1 MQLTPLQ
8 KQIVD
13 SIIHGRNCTIQ
24 QFFEQC
30 CAFHAHDRKPE
41 FSNDVYGE
49 RPVRD
54 ALSEKLFVVDDSNK
68 AYDQIKEFVSVW
80 HKLEASKLII
90 GIPSHKP
97 TLIFPVYYTDDNEK
111 SFKLDTRIV
120 ALFDKYDAREIV
132 PHPELKEFLE
142 SDFNT
147 REELLEKRQLLERK
161 SADSRAERAEARA
174 LTSEKWTRTI
184 ALVSLFVSVVAIFLN
199 FLTYRTDR
207 SVTITNPNAFQD
219 TTRVVLIPAKP
230 TEIDTAK
237 SPLTG
242 IKKSTAKLR

>member
-1 MQLTPLQ
+1 M
-8 KQIVD
+8 
-13 SIIHGRNCTIQ
+13 
-24 QFFEQC
+24 
-30 CAFHAHDRKPE
+30 
-41 FSNDVYGE
+41 
-49 RPVRD
+49 
-54 ALSEKLFVVDDSNK
+54 
-68 AYDQIKEFVSVW
+68 
-80 HKLEASKLII
+80 
-90 GIPSHKP
+90 
-97 TLIFPVYYTDDNEK
+97 
-111 SFKLDTRIV
+111 
-120 ALFDKYDAREIV
+120 